1 MTNQS
6 DVHSVSMVNS
16 LVETKKKHS
25 PEKYRR
31 WASTERRATSY
42 DGLTVPKTTNSET
55 TVRKERLK
63 KQRSKR
69 TGEALNID

>member
-31 WASTERRATSY
+31 WARASTATRSAAQPATMASPY
-42 DGLTVPKTTNSET
+42 PRQQTA
-55 TVRKERLK
+55 
-63 KQRSKR
+63 KQPSVKN
-69 TGEALNID
+69 G

>member
-1 MTNQS
+1 MSIQLAWLI
-6 DVHSVSMVNS
+6 HW
-16 LVETKKKHS
+16 LKQKKKKHS

>member
-1 MTNQS
+1 MSIQLAWLI
-6 DVHSVSMVNS
+6 HW
-16 LVETKKKHS
+16 LKQKKNIRLKNIVVG
-25 PEKYRR
+25 R
-31 WASTERRATSY
+31 ERLLRHGAPRNH
-42 DGLTVPKTTNSET
+42 DGLTVPKATNRET